1 MKVILLAA
9 GFGSRL
15 KPLTEKTP
23 KCLIPIGG
31 KPLLEIWLEK
41 LLNAG
46 LGPIL
51 INTHYLHTQV
61 EEFIKKSPYSKH
73 VLLSHETQLLGT
85 AGTLKENIDFFENK
99 DGMILHADNYCLEN
113 LHDFIDAHYSRPT
126 ECDITMLTFRT
137 NEPESCGIVEINNK
151 NIVTSFHEKSK
162 SPPGN
167 LANGAIYIL
176 SSKFIRN
183 YKIQFLGAKDLSI
196 DVIAKSV
203 GSVYSYE
210 SEKILIDIGN
220 PNSYMQANQ
229 KASFNSTDIK

>member
-1 MKVILLAA
+1 
-9 GFGSRL
+9 
-15 KPLTEKTP
+15 
-23 KCLIPIGG
+23 
-31 KPLLEIWLEK
+31 
-41 LLNAG
+41 
-46 LGPIL
+46 
-51 INTHYLHTQV
+51 
-61 EEFIKKSPYSKH
+61 
-73 VLLSHETQLLGT
+73 
-85 AGTLKENIDFFENK
+85 
-99 DGMILHADNYCLEN
+99 
-113 LHDFIDAHYSRPT
+113 
-126 ECDITMLTFRT
+126 MLTFRT

>member
-9 GFGSRL
+9 GLGTRL

-41 LLNAG
+41 LLDEG

-61 EEFIKKSPYSKH
+61 EEFIKKSQYSEN
-73 VLLSHETQLLGT
+73 VLLSHEAQLLGT

-99 DGMILHADNYCLEN
+99 DGMILHADNYCLES
-113 LHDFIDAHYSRPT
+113 LHEFIDAHYSRPP

-137 NEPESCGIVEINNK
+137 NEPESCGIVEVNNK
-151 NIVTSFHEKSK
+151 NIVTSFYEKNK

-176 SSKFIRN
+176 SSKFISN
-183 YKIQFLGAKDLSI
+183 YKIQFPEAKDLSI

-210 SEKILIDIGN
+210 SKKILIDIGS
-220 PNSYMQANQ
+220 PKTYLLAN
-229 KASFNSTDIK
+229 KEANFNSTVIK